1 MRIVVKV
8 GSSTLTHTNGH
19 LRIRTA
25 ETLCRALC
33 DLKNSGNEVVLV
45 SSGAISMGVGKLGL
59 SARPHDMPGKQA
71 AAAVGQ
77 CELMY
82 AYDKLFTEYAQ
93 CVAQILLTG
102 EDLQHADRCENF
114 RNTVTRLLSLS
125 VLPIINENDTV
136 STDEIAVG
144 DNDSLAAIVAANLSA
159 DLLVLLSDI
168 DGLYTADP
176 HKDAGA
182 RFVPV
187 VEEITPEIRQM
198 AGGAGSAMGTGGMQ
212 TKLRGAALATDA
224 GCDMIIMN
232 GEDPRR
238 LYDLQT
244 DRAPGTRFLAA
255 RPEKG
260 EKK

>member
-59 SARPHDMPGKQA
+59 SARPQ
-71 AAAVGQ
+71 
-77 CELMY
+77 
-82 AYDKLFTEYAQ
+82 
-93 CVAQILLTG
+93 
-102 EDLQHADRCENF
+102 DLQHADRCENF

-125 VLPIINENDTV
+125 VLPIINENDTI
-136 STDEIAVG
+136 STAEITVG

-212 TKLRGAALATDA
+212 TKLRAAEIATAA